1 MGMHSAPRRYRPA
14 RTSAEARYR
23 LRRSLSPQRNSTQLL
38 ITVLFV
44 ILGFT
49 LTAAI
54 AGSRDDSILANAR
67 QSDLVS
73 LLDDLAQ
80 REARLE
86 AENTRLEDARETLL
100 GGDEYSALNEAKRR
114 ADALGV
120 LAGSEAAA
128 GFGIEITISG
138 NLTATTLIDA
148 LQEIRDAGATA
159 IQISDPNLAI
169 RLVANSWFSDSAS
182 GVTVSGTALEVPIKI
197 SVIGDP
203 AVLKPAIEIP
213 GGLIDTVG
221 SGGGQV
227 VVEENENVEITAIVP
242 LPNS

>member
-1 MGMHSAPRRYRPA
+1 V
-14 RTSAEARYR
+14 
-23 LRRSLSPQRNSTQLL
+23 
-38 ITVLFV
+38 TVLFV

-54 AGSRDDSILANAR
+54 SENKSESILANAR

-86 AENTRLEDARETLL
+86 AENLRLETARENLL

-120 LAGSEAAA
+120 LAGSDEVT
-128 GFGIEITISG
+128 GTGIKVSISG
-138 NLTATTLIDA
+138 NLTASTLIDA
-148 LQEIRDAGATA
+148 IQELRDAGATA
-159 IQISDPNLAI
+159 IQISDRGLAV
-169 RLVANSWFSDSAS
+169 RLVANSWFADSTS
-182 GVTVSGTALEVPIKI
+182 GITVSGTAMQVPITI

-203 AVLKPAIEIP
+203 SVLVPAIQIP
-213 GGLIDTVG
+213 GGLVDTVG
-221 SGGGQV
+221 SGGGEV
-227 VVEENENVEITAIVP
+227 TISESENVDISAIVP

>member
-1 MGMHSAPRRYRPA
+1 MGMHSAPRKYRPA
-14 RTSAEARYR
+14 RTSAEARFR
-23 LRRSLSPQRNSTQLL
+23 LRRSLSPQRSGTQFV

-54 AGSRDDSILANAR
+54 SANTSDAVLSNAR
-67 QSDLVS
+67 QSDLIS

-86 AENTRLEDARETLL
+86 AENSRLENARETLL

-120 LAGSEAAA
+120 LAGSEKVLAT
-128 GFGIEITISG
+128 GIQITITG
-138 NLTATTLIDA
+138 NLSSSTLLDA
-148 LQEIRDAGATA
+148 IQELRDAGAVA
-159 IQISDPNLAI
+159 IQISDPDLAV
-169 RLVANSWFSDSAS
+169 RVVANSWFADSTN
-182 GVTVSGTALEVPIKI
+182 GVTISGTALQVPILI

-203 AVLKPAIEIP
+203 AVLIPAIRIP
-213 GGLIDTVG
+213 GGLADTVG
-221 SGGGQV
+221 AGGGEISIGESQS
-227 VVEENENVEITAIVP
+227 VEISATVP

>member
-1 MGMHSAPRRYRPA
+1 MGMHSAPRRARPA
-14 RTSAEARYR
+14 QSGEEALYR
-23 LRRSLSPQRNSTQLL
+23 LKRTLTPQRSGTQVV

-44 ILGFT
+44 TLGFT

-54 AGSRDDSILANAR
+54 SGNESDSILANAR

-80 REARLE
+80 QEARLE
-86 AENTRLEDARETLL
+86 AENSRLENARETLL

-120 LAGSEAAA
+120 LAGNEAII
-128 GFGIEITISG
+128 GTGIKVSISG
-138 NLTATTLIDA
+138 ELNASTLIDA
-148 LQEIRDAGATA
+148 IQELRDAGATA
-159 IQISDPNLAI
+159 IQISDQSLAV
-169 RLVANSWFSDSAS
+169 RLVANSWFADSPT
-182 GVTVSGTALEVPIKI
+182 GVTVSGTALEVPLTI

-203 AVLKPAIEIP
+203 SVLIPAIEIP
-213 GGLIDTVG
+213 GGLVDTVG
-221 SGGGQV
+221 SGGGEV
-227 VVEENENVEITAIVP
+227 VVSEGDDVDISAIVP

>member
-1 MGMHSAPRRYRPA
+1 
-14 RTSAEARYR
+14 
-23 LRRSLSPQRNSTQLL
+23 
-38 ITVLFV
+38 LFV
-44 ILGFT
+44 VLGFT

-54 AGSRDDSILANAR
+54 ADSESESVLANAR

-86 AENTRLEDARETLL
+86 AENSRLESARETLL

-120 LAGSEAAA
+120 LAGSETIV
-128 GFGIEITISG
+128 GTGIEVSISG
-138 NLTATTLIDA
+138 NLTASTLIDA
-148 LQEIRDAGATA
+148 IQELRDAGATA
-159 IQISDPNLAI
+159 IQISDRGLAV
-169 RLVANSWFSDSAS
+169 RLVANSWFADSTS
-182 GVTVSGTALEVPIKI
+182 GITVSGTALQVPFTI

-203 AVLKPAIEIP
+203 SVLVPAIEIP
-213 GGLIDTVG
+213 GGLVDTVG
-221 SGGGQV
+221 SGGGEV
-227 VVEENENVEITAIVP
+227 TISESENVDISAIVP

>member
-128 GFGIEITISG
+128 GSGIEITISG

-169 RLVANSWFSDSAS
+169 RLVDNSWFSDSAS

>member
-1 MGMHSAPRRYRPA
+1 MGMHSAPRRSRPA
-14 RTSAEARYR
+14 LTSAEARYR
-23 LRRSLSPQRNSTQLL
+23 LKRTLVPQRSGTQVV

-44 ILGFT
+44 VLGYT

-54 AGSRDDSILANAR
+54 ADNESESILANAR

-86 AENTRLEDARETLL
+86 AENSRLENARETLL

-114 ADALGV
+114 ADALGI
-120 LAGSEAAA
+120 LAGSEPII
-128 GFGIEITISG
+128 GTGIEVEISG
-138 NLTATTLIDA
+138 NLTASTLIDA
-148 LQEIRDAGATA
+148 IQELRDAGATA
-159 IQISDPNLAI
+159 IQISDQSLAV
-169 RLVANSWFSDSAS
+169 RLVANSWFADSSS
-182 GVTVSGTALEVPIKI
+182 GVTVSGTALEVPITI

-203 AVLKPAIEIP
+203 SVLVPAIEIP
-213 GGLIDTVG
+213 GGLVDTIG

-227 VVEENENVEITAIVP
+227 TIVEGDAVDISATVP

>member
-1 MGMHSAPRRYRPA
+1 MGMHSAPRKYRPA
-14 RTSAEARYR
+14 RTSAEARFR
-23 LRRSLSPQRNSTQLL
+23 LRRSLSPQRSGTQLV

-54 AGSRDDSILANAR
+54 SANTSDAVLSNAR
-67 QSDLVS
+67 QSDLIS

-86 AENTRLEDARETLL
+86 AENSRLENARETLL

-120 LAGSEAAA
+120 LAGSEKVLAA
-128 GFGIEITISG
+128 GIQITITG
-138 NLTATTLIDA
+138 NLSSSTLLDA
-148 LQEIRDAGATA
+148 IQELRDAGAVA
-159 IQISDPNLAI
+159 IQISDPDLAVRI
-169 RLVANSWFSDSAS
+169 VANSWFADSTN
-182 GVTVSGTALEVPIKI
+182 GVTISGTALQVPILI
-197 SVIGDP
+197 SVIGDS
-203 AVLKPAIEIP
+203 AVLIPAIKIP
-213 GGLIDTVG
+213 GGLADTVG
-221 SGGGQV
+221 AGGGEISIGESQS
-227 VVEENENVEITAIVP
+227 VEISATVP

>member
-1 MGMHSAPRRYRPA
+1 M
-14 RTSAEARYR
+14 
-23 LRRSLSPQRNSTQLL
+23 
-38 ITVLFV
+38 FV

-54 AGSRDDSILANAR
+54 AGSGDDSILANAR

-120 LAGSEAAA
+120 LAGSEATA
-128 GFGIEITISG
+128 GSGIEITISG
-138 NLTATTLIDA
+138 NLSATTLIDA

-227 VVEENENVEITAIVP
+227 VVEESENVEITAIVP

>member
-1 MGMHSAPRRYRPA
+1 MGMHSAPRKFRPA
-14 RTSAEARYR
+14 RTSAEARFR
-23 LRRSLSPQRNSTQLL
+23 LKRSLTPQRTGTQFV
-38 ITVLFV
+38 ITVLFL

-54 AGSRDDSILANAR
+54 SANRSDAILSNAR

-86 AENTRLEDARETLL
+86 AENSRLESARETLL

-114 ADALGV
+114 ANALGV
-120 LAGSEAAA
+120 LAGSEQIIAT
-128 GFGIEITISG
+128 GIEITITG
-138 NLTATTLIDA
+138 NLSSSTLLDA
-148 LQEIRDAGATA
+148 IQELRDAGAVA
-159 IQISDPNLAI
+159 IQISDPELAI
-169 RLVANSWFSDSAS
+169 RIVANSWFADSTN
-182 GVTVSGTALEVPIKI
+182 GVTIGGTALQVPILI

-203 AVLKPAIEIP
+203 TVLIPAIKIP
-213 GGLIDTVG
+213 GGLVDTVG
-221 SGGGQV
+221 AGGGQISIGESQGV
-227 VVEENENVEITAIVP
+227 NISATVP

>member
-54 AGSRDDSILANAR
+54 AGSGDDSILANAR

-120 LAGSEAAA
+120 LAGS
-128 GFGIEITISG
+128 
-138 NLTATTLIDA
+138 
-148 LQEIRDAGATA
+148 
-159 IQISDPNLAI
+159 
-169 RLVANSWFSDSAS
+169 
-182 GVTVSGTALEVPIKI
+182 
-197 SVIGDP
+197 
-203 AVLKPAIEIP
+203 
-213 GGLIDTVG
+213 
-221 SGGGQV
+221 
-227 VVEENENVEITAIVP
+227 
-242 LPNS
+242 

>member
-1 MGMHSAPRRYRPA
+1 MGMHSAPRRARPA
-14 RTSAEARYR
+14 RSGEEARFR
-23 LRRSLSPQRNSTQLL
+23 LKRTLSPQRSGTQVV

-49 LTAAI
+49 LTAAVS
-54 AGSRDDSILANAR
+54 GNESESVLANAR

-86 AENTRLEDARETLL
+86 AENSRLETARETLL

-120 LAGSEAAA
+120 LAGSETIV
-128 GFGIEITISG
+128 GTGIEVTISG
-138 NLTATTLIDA
+138 NLTASTLIDA
-148 LQEIRDAGATA
+148 IQELRDAGATA
-159 IQISDPNLAI
+159 IEISDRSLAV
-169 RLVANSWFSDSAS
+169 RLAANSWFADSAS
-182 GVTVSGTALEVPIKI
+182 GITVSGTALEVPITI

-203 AVLKPAIEIP
+203 SVLIPAIEIP
-213 GGLIDTVG
+213 GGLVDTIG
-221 SGGGQV
+221 SGGGELV
-227 VVEENENVEITAIVP
+227 ITESENVDISAIVP
-242 LPNS
+242 LPKS